1 MKRQIEETLD
11 LFAGI
16 VAGGGKGSPGKTW
29 PSGPAAQAEARF
41 HWCFCQREMEV
52 WAAFPGSVL

>member
-16 VAGGGKGSPGKTW
+16 VAGGGKGSPSKTW